1 MIVDTKKFP
10 PGVSPTLAGLGAWG
24 GLGGGLG
31 ACDPLD
37 SACVE
42 REFEASVASQAAQQT
57 AQNRLLRAQCYQLAA
72 QGFRSQASCDQQYP
86 DVTSA
91 GLWAGTGVDTFGNPL
106 GAGAG
111 GAVQFGPTTGMITSA
126 TPSGA
131 GIPAAPVYVAPGG
144 TGGAGHQGG
153 GGGQAGGGQAGGQS
167 QASGAGG
174 QGQVAG
180 PVPPPAVLKE
190 PPQSSQGGQGSQP
203 AGQPT
208 SQPARQ
214 PGPPG
219 SGTDKGGIL
228 GSGLELSGTGSLLL
242 LAGAGLLVFMMM
254 RK

>member
-42 REFEASVASQAAQQT
+42 REFEASVAAQAAQQT

-72 QGFRSQASCDQQYP
+72 QGFRSQASCDQQSP

-144 TGGAGHQGG
+144 TGGTGGTGHQGG
-153 GGGQAGGGQAGGQS
+153 GSGQAGGQS
-167 QASGAGG
+167 QAGGAGGAGG
-174 QGQVAG
+174 QGQSAG

-190 PPQSSQGGQGSQP
+190 PPQGSQGGQGSQP
-203 AGQPT
+203 AGQPA

-214 PGPPG
+214 PGPG